1 MLSEKGLLI
10 IEKLAEH
17 NNELVT
23 SKALAASTGMSERS
37 VKTYLKEVADFCEQ
51 NSMTLDRKPGKGM
64 KPCFSDAQ
72 IGKILDVAGRK
83 SAAVSQKK
91 RQNYIS
97 YILLS
102 GWDTYTYA
110 LFSEELN
117 VSKNVIMDDI
127 NELDAELLLFGIKV
141 HRTAGYGIY
150 ATGSEFDIRKAMRHF
165 CRYPISDKQVIKT
178 DDHRLSRRAAEV
190 IANNFRSVN
199 LSMAVDMIHHV
210 ERRFDIIFTDY
221 TFQMLAEYIAIAL
234 FRVDVEK
241 ELKSG
246 EQEQQ
251 VQKNGFIMTE
261 HENMAKEAAGFL
273 ERYHGISLSQ
283 PEIMYLAM
291 LFSCAEGQNRV
302 VMSCE
307 ESLRIEDEMIVYLSN
322 LLAANLI
329 ENELLRESMRSFLPG
344 SIARTHF
351 GIEIDNP
358 FLSDITQSYASLF
371 TVCFTVSRYYEK
383 YTGAMPSE
391 NEIAFIALQVGGAL
405 HRNPMTVR
413 AVLIGAAGYAT
424 GSIIAGKIENR
435 VPDVKIVSILSSD
448 RIEHIDEYD
457 CDLILS
463 TIDTRADIHKDMRF
477 LYVSPL
483 ISAQDEKNI
492 RNKCFELM
500 TGQSAEVSEFSQM
513 LSEEFIIFEKKAK
526 NRKDVLKRA
535 CQLLINKGIVQSE
548 FARDVLEREKV
559 EATAVGCN
567 IAIPHGKPEHVNRCQ
582 ILVIRLDKPIEWGER
597 MADMIFLLAINF
609 DSVNTTKAFF
619 HDFTKLLNENGAT
632 DRLREAASPH
642 ELCAAIRKELGWN

>member
-72 IGKILDVAGRK
+72 IRKILDVAGRR

-91 RQNYIS
+91 RRNYIA

-127 NELDAELLLFGIKV
+127 TELDAELLLFGIKV

-150 ATGSEFDIRKAMRHF
+150 ATGSELDIRKAMRHF

-241 ELKSG
+241 ELKTDELDLSN
-246 EQEQQ
+246 
-251 VQKNGFIMTE
+251 QKNRFIMTE
-261 HENMAKEAAGFL
+261 HEHMAREAAGFL
-273 ERYHGISLSQ
+273 ERHHGISLSQ

-307 ESLRIEDEMIVYLSN
+307 EALSIEDEMIVYLSN

-435 VPDVKIVSILSSD
+435 VPDVRIVSILSSD

-457 CDLILS
+457 CDLMLS

>member
-51 NSMTLDRKPGKGM
+51 NSMVLDRKPGKGM

-150 ATGSEFDIRKAMRHF
+150 ATGSELDIRKAMRHF
-165 CRYPISDKQVIKT
+165 CRYPISDKQIIKT

-241 ELKSG
+241 ELKPDELDLSN
-246 EQEQQ
+246 
-251 VQKNGFIMTE
+251 QKNRFIMTE
-261 HENMAKEAAGFL
+261 HEHMAREAADFL
-273 ERYHGISLSQ
+273 ERHHGISLAQ

-307 ESLRIEDEMIVYLSN
+307 EALSIEDEMIVYLSN

-391 NEIAFIALQVGGAL
+391 DEIAFIALQVGGAL

-435 VPDVKIVSILSSD
+435 VPDVRIVSILSSD

-463 TIDTRADIHKDMRF
+463 TIDTQADIHKDMRF

-500 TGQSAEVSEFSQM
+500 TGQSAEVSEFSHM

-567 IAIPHGKPEHVNRCQ
+567 IAIPHGKPEHVKRCQ

>member
-64 KPCFSDAQ
+64 KPCFSDVQ
-72 IGKILDVAGRK
+72 IGKILDVAGRR

-234 FRVDVEK
+234 FSVDVEK
-241 ELKSG
+241 ELKPDELDLSN
-246 EQEQQ
+246 
-251 VQKNGFIMTE
+251 QKNRFIMTE
-261 HENMAKEAAGFL
+261 HEHMAREAADFL
-273 ERYHGISLSQ
+273 ERHHGISLAQ

-307 ESLRIEDEMIVYLSN
+307 EALSIEDEMIVYLSN

-435 VPDVKIVSILSSD
+435 VPDVRIVSILSSD

-642 ELCAAIRKELGWN
+642 ELCVAIRKELGWN

>member
-72 IGKILDVAGRK
+72 IGKILDVAGRR

-127 NELDAELLLFGIKV
+127 NELDAELLLYGIKV

-150 ATGSEFDIRKAMRHF
+150 ATGSELDIRKAMRHF

-273 ERYHGISLSQ
+273 ERHHGISLSQ
-283 PEIMYLAM
+283 PEIMYPAM

-307 ESLRIEDEMIVYLSN
+307 EALSIEDEMIVYLSN

-435 VPDVKIVSILSSD
+435 VPDVRIVSILSSD
-448 RIEHIDEYD
+448 RIEHMDEYD

-463 TIDTRADIHKDMRF
+463 TIDTQADIHNDMRF

>member
-17 NNELVT
+17 NNDLVT

-72 IGKILDVAGRK
+72 IGKILDVAGRR

-127 NELDAELLLFGIKV
+127 NELDAELLLYGIKV

-150 ATGSEFDIRKAMRHF
+150 ATGSELDIRKAMRHF

-178 DDHRLSRRAAEV
+178 DDHRLSRREAEV

-307 ESLRIEDEMIVYLSN
+307 EALSIEDEMIVYLSN

-435 VPDVKIVSILSSD
+435 VPDVRIVSILSSD
-448 RIEHIDEYD
+448 RIEHMDEYD

-463 TIDTRADIHKDMRF
+463 TIDTQADIHNDMRF

>member
-51 NSMTLDRKPGKGM
+51 NSMVLDRKPGKGM

-150 ATGSEFDIRKAMRHF
+150 ATGSELDIRKAMRHF

-241 ELKSG
+241 ELKPDELDLSN
-246 EQEQQ
+246 
-251 VQKNGFIMTE
+251 QKNRFIMAE
-261 HENMAKEAAGFL
+261 HEHMAKEAASFL
-273 ERYHGISLSQ
+273 ERHHGISLAQ

-307 ESLRIEDEMIVYLSN
+307 EALSIEDEMIVYLSN

-329 ENELLRESMRSFLPG
+329 ENALLRESMRSFLPG

-435 VPDVKIVSILSSD
+435 VPDVRIVSILSSD

-463 TIDTRADIHKDMRF
+463 TIDTQADIHKDMRF

-500 TGQSAEVSEFSQM
+500 TSQSAEVSEFSHM

>member
-51 NSMTLDRKPGKGM
+51 NSMVLDRKPGKGM

-91 RQNYIS
+91 RQNYIA

-117 VSKNVIMDDI
+117 VSKNVIMDDM

-150 ATGSEFDIRKAMRHF
+150 ATGSELDIRKAMRHF

-241 ELKSG
+241 ELKPDELDLSN
-246 EQEQQ
+246 
-251 VQKNGFIMTE
+251 QKNRFIMTE
-261 HENMAKEAAGFL
+261 HEHMAKEAAGFL
-273 ERYHGISLSQ
+273 ERHHGISLAQ

-307 ESLRIEDEMIVYLSN
+307 EALSIEDEMIVYLSN

-391 NEIAFIALQVGGAL
+391 DEIAFIALQVGGAL

-435 VPDVKIVSILSSD
+435 VPDVRIVSILSSD

-463 TIDTRADIHKDMRF
+463 TIDTQADIHKDMRF

>member
-72 IGKILDVAGRK
+72 IGKILDVAGRR

-127 NELDAELLLFGIKV
+127 NELDAELLLYGIKV

-150 ATGSEFDIRKAMRHF
+150 ATGSELDIRKAMRHF

-251 VQKNGFIMTE
+251 VQKNGFVMTE

-273 ERYHGISLSQ
+273 DRHHGISLSQ

-307 ESLRIEDEMIVYLSN
+307 EALSIEDEMIVYLSN

-391 NEIAFIALQVGGAL
+391 DEIAFIALQVGGAL

-435 VPDVKIVSILSSD
+435 VPDVRIVSILSSD

-463 TIDTRADIHKDMRF
+463 TIDTQADIHKDMRF

>member
-17 NNELVT
+17 NNDLVT

-72 IGKILDVAGRK
+72 IGKILDVAGRR

-127 NELDAELLLFGIKV
+127 NELDAELLLYGIKV

-150 ATGSEFDIRKAMRHF
+150 ATGSELDIRKAMRHF

-307 ESLRIEDEMIVYLSN
+307 EALSIEDEMIVYLSN

-435 VPDVKIVSILSSD
+435 VPDVRIVSILSSD
-448 RIEHIDEYD
+448 RIEHMDEYD

-463 TIDTRADIHKDMRF
+463 TIDTQADIHKDMRF
-477 LYVSPL
+477 LYVSSL

>member
-513 LSEEFIIFEKKAK
+513 LTEEFIIFEKKAK

>member
-17 NNELVT
+17 NNDLVT

-72 IGKILDVAGRK
+72 IGKILDVAGRR

-127 NELDAELLLFGIKV
+127 NELDAELLLYGIKV

-150 ATGSEFDIRKAMRHF
+150 ATGSELDIRKAMRHF

-221 TFQMLAEYIAIAL
+221 TFQMMAEYIAIAL

-307 ESLRIEDEMIVYLSN
+307 EALSIEDEMIVYLSN

-435 VPDVKIVSILSSD
+435 VPDVRIVSILSSD
-448 RIEHIDEYD
+448 RIEHMDEYD

-463 TIDTRADIHKDMRF
+463 TIDTQADIHNDMRF

>member
-221 TFQMLAEYIAIAL
+221 TFQMLAEYTAIAL

-241 ELKSG
+241 KLKPG
-246 EQEQQ
+246 EQEQDT
-251 VQKNGFIMTE
+251 KFIMTE
-261 HENMAKEAAGFL
+261 HENMAREAAGFL
-273 ERYHGISLSQ
+273 DRHHGISLAQ

-307 ESLRIEDEMIVYLSN
+307 ESLSIEDEMIVYLSN

-435 VPDVKIVSILSSD
+435 VPDVRIVSILSSD

-463 TIDTRADIHKDMRF
+463 TIDTQADIHKDMRF

-526 NRKDVLKRA
+526 NRKEVLKRA

>member
-127 NELDAELLLFGIKV
+127 NELDAELLLYGIKV

-241 ELKSG
+241 ELKPDELDLSN
-246 EQEQQ
+246 
-251 VQKNGFIMTE
+251 QKNRFIMTE
-261 HENMAKEAAGFL
+261 HEHMAREAADFL
-273 ERYHGISLSQ
+273 ERHHGISLAQ

-307 ESLRIEDEMIVYLSN
+307 EALSIEDEMIVYLSN

-435 VPDVKIVSILSSD
+435 VPDVRIVSILSSD

-463 TIDTRADIHKDMRF
+463 TIDTQADIHKDMRF

-500 TGQSAEVSEFSQM
+500 TGQSAEVSEFSHM

>member
-51 NSMTLDRKPGKGM
+51 NSMVLDRKPGKGM

-91 RQNYIS
+91 RQNYIA

-127 NELDAELLLFGIKV
+127 NELDAELLLYGIKV

-150 ATGSEFDIRKAMRHF
+150 ATGSELDIRKAMRHF

-199 LSMAVDMIHHV
+199 LSMAADMIHHV

-241 ELKSG
+241 ELKPDELDLSN
-246 EQEQQ
+246 
-251 VQKNGFIMTE
+251 QKNRFIMTE
-261 HENMAKEAAGFL
+261 HEHMAKEAAGFL
-273 ERYHGISLSQ
+273 ERHHGISLAQ

-307 ESLRIEDEMIVYLSN
+307 EALSIEDEMIVYLSN

-435 VPDVKIVSILSSD
+435 VPDVRIVSILSSD

-463 TIDTRADIHKDMRF
+463 TIDTQADIHKDMRF

>member
-51 NSMTLDRKPGKGM
+51 NSMVLDRKPGKGM

-72 IGKILDVAGRK
+72 IGKILDVAGRR

-127 NELDAELLLFGIKV
+127 NELDAELLLYGIKV

-150 ATGSEFDIRKAMRHF
+150 ATGSELDIRKAMRHF

-261 HENMAKEAAGFL
+261 HENMAKEAVGFL
-273 ERYHGISLSQ
+273 ERHHGISLSQ

-307 ESLRIEDEMIVYLSN
+307 EALSIEDEMIVYLSN

-435 VPDVKIVSILSSD
+435 VPDVRIVSILSSD
-448 RIEHIDEYD
+448 RIEHMDEYD

>member
-241 ELKSG
+241 ELKPDELDLSN
-246 EQEQQ
+246 
-251 VQKNGFIMTE
+251 QKNRFIMTE
-261 HENMAKEAAGFL
+261 HEHMAREAADFL
-273 ERYHGISLSQ
+273 ERHHGISLAQ

-307 ESLRIEDEMIVYLSN
+307 EALSIEDEMIVYLSN

-435 VPDVKIVSILSSD
+435 VPDVRIVSILSSD

-632 DRLREAASPH
+632 DRLREAASPY

>member
-127 NELDAELLLFGIKV
+127 NELDAELLLYGIKV

-241 ELKSG
+241 ELKPDELDLSN
-246 EQEQQ
+246 
-251 VQKNGFIMTE
+251 QKNRFIMTE
-261 HENMAKEAAGFL
+261 HEHMAKEAAGFL

-307 ESLRIEDEMIVYLSN
+307 EALSIEDEMIVYLSN

-513 LSEEFIIFEKKAK
+513 LTEEFIIFEKKAK

>member
-127 NELDAELLLFGIKV
+127 NELDAELLLYGIKV

-150 ATGSEFDIRKAMRHF
+150 ATGSELDIRKAMRHF

-273 ERYHGISLSQ
+273 ERHHGISLSQ

-307 ESLRIEDEMIVYLSN
+307 EALSIEDEMIVYLSN

-424 GSIIAGKIENR
+424 GNIIAGKIENR
-435 VPDVKIVSILSSD
+435 VPDVRIVSILSSD
-448 RIEHIDEYD
+448 RIEHMDEYD

-463 TIDTRADIHKDMRF
+463 TIDTQADIHNDMRF

>member
-51 NSMTLDRKPGKGM
+51 NSMVLDRKPGKGM

-72 IGKILDVAGRK
+72 IGKILDVAGRR

-127 NELDAELLLFGIKV
+127 NELDAELLLYGIKV

-150 ATGSEFDIRKAMRHF
+150 ATGSELDIRKAMRHF

-199 LSMAVDMIHHV
+199 LSMAIDVIHHV

-273 ERYHGISLSQ
+273 ERHHGISLSQ

-307 ESLRIEDEMIVYLSN
+307 EALSIEDEMIVYLSN

-391 NEIAFIALQVGGAL
+391 DEIAFIALQVGGAL

-435 VPDVKIVSILSSD
+435 VPDVRIVSILSSD
-448 RIEHIDEYD
+448 RIEHMDEYD

-463 TIDTRADIHKDMRF
+463 TIDTQADIHNDMRF

>member
-72 IGKILDVAGRK
+72 IGKILDVAGRR

-127 NELDAELLLFGIKV
+127 NELDAELLLYGIKV

-150 ATGSEFDIRKAMRHF
+150 ATGSELDIRKAMRHF

-261 HENMAKEAAGFL
+261 HENMAREAAGFL
-273 ERYHGISLSQ
+273 DRHHGISLAQ

-307 ESLRIEDEMIVYLSN
+307 ESLSIEDEMIVYLSN

-435 VPDVKIVSILSSD
+435 VPDVRIVSILSSD

-463 TIDTRADIHKDMRF
+463 TIDTQADIHKDMRF

-567 IAIPHGKPEHVNRCQ
+567 IAIPHGKSEHVNRCQ

-632 DRLREAASPH
+632 DRLREAATPH

>member
-150 ATGSEFDIRKAMRHF
+150 ATGSELDIRKAMRHF

-199 LSMAVDMIHHV
+199 LSMTVDMIHHV

-241 ELKSG
+241 KLKPG
-246 EQEQQ
+246 EQEQDT
-251 VQKNGFIMTE
+251 KFIMTE
-261 HENMAKEAAGFL
+261 HENMAREAAGFL
-273 ERYHGISLSQ
+273 ERYHGISLAQ

-307 ESLRIEDEMIVYLSN
+307 ESLSIEDEMIVYLSN

-435 VPDVKIVSILSSD
+435 VPDVRIVSILSSD

-463 TIDTRADIHKDMRF
+463 TIDTQADIHKDMRF

-632 DRLREAASPH
+632 DRLREAATPH

>member
-37 VKTYLKEVADFCEQ
+37 VKTYLKEVADFCAQ
-51 NSMTLDRKPGKGM
+51 NSMVLDRKPGKGM

-72 IGKILDVAGRK
+72 IGKILDVAGRR

-127 NELDAELLLFGIKV
+127 NELDAELLLYGIKV

-150 ATGSEFDIRKAMRHF
+150 ATGSELDIRKAMRHF

-241 ELKSG
+241 ELKPDELDLSN
-246 EQEQQ
+246 
-251 VQKNGFIMTE
+251 QKNRFIMTE
-261 HENMAKEAAGFL
+261 HEHMAREAADFL
-273 ERYHGISLSQ
+273 ERHHGISLAQ

-307 ESLRIEDEMIVYLSN
+307 EALSIEDEMIVYLSN

-391 NEIAFIALQVGGAL
+391 DEIAFIALQVGGAL

-435 VPDVKIVSILSSD
+435 VPDVRIVSILSSD

>member
-51 NSMTLDRKPGKGM
+51 NSMVLDRKPGKGM

-72 IGKILDVAGRK
+72 IGKILDVAGRR

-127 NELDAELLLFGIKV
+127 NELDAELLLYGIKV

-150 ATGSEFDIRKAMRHF
+150 ATGSELDIRKAMRHF

-251 VQKNGFIMTE
+251 VQKNGFVMTE

-307 ESLRIEDEMIVYLSN
+307 ESLSIEDEMIVYLSN

-463 TIDTRADIHKDMRF
+463 TIDTQADIHNDMRF

-513 LSEEFIIFEKKAK
+513 LTEEFIIFEKKAK
-526 NRKDVLKRA
+526 NRKDVLRRA

>member
-17 NNELVT
+17 NNDLVT

-72 IGKILDVAGRK
+72 IGKILDVAGRR

-127 NELDAELLLFGIKV
+127 NELDAELLLYGIKV

-150 ATGSEFDIRKAMRHF
+150 ATGSELDIRKAMRHF

-251 VQKNGFIMTE
+251 VQKNGFVMTE

-273 ERYHGISLSQ
+273 DRHHGISLSQ
-283 PEIMYLAM
+283 PEIMYMAM

-307 ESLRIEDEMIVYLSN
+307 EALSIEDEMIVYLSN

-391 NEIAFIALQVGGAL
+391 DEIAFIALQVGGAL

-435 VPDVKIVSILSSD
+435 VPDVRIVSILSSD
-448 RIEHIDEYD
+448 RIEHMDEYD

-463 TIDTRADIHKDMRF
+463 TIDTQADIHNDMRF

-642 ELCAAIRKELGWN
+642 ELCVAIRKELGWN

>member
-51 NSMTLDRKPGKGM
+51 NSMVLDRKPGKGM

-72 IGKILDVAGRK
+72 IGKILDVAGRR

-127 NELDAELLLFGIKV
+127 NELDAELLLYGIKV

-150 ATGSEFDIRKAMRHF
+150 ATGSELDIRKAMRHF

-241 ELKSG
+241 ELKPDELDLSN
-246 EQEQQ
+246 
-251 VQKNGFIMTE
+251 QKNRFIMTE
-261 HENMAKEAAGFL
+261 HEHMAREAADFL
-273 ERYHGISLSQ
+273 ERHHGISLAQ

-307 ESLRIEDEMIVYLSN
+307 EALSIEDEMIVYLSN

-391 NEIAFIALQVGGAL
+391 DEIAFIALQVGGAL

-435 VPDVKIVSILSSD
+435 VPDVRIVSILSSD

-463 TIDTRADIHKDMRF
+463 TIDTWADIHKDMRF

>member
-150 ATGSEFDIRKAMRHF
+150 ATGSELDIRKAMRHF

-241 ELKSG
+241 ELKTDELDLSN
-246 EQEQQ
+246 
-251 VQKNGFIMTE
+251 QKNRFIMTE
-261 HENMAKEAAGFL
+261 HEHKAREAAGFL
-273 ERYHGISLSQ
+273 ERHHGISLSQ

-307 ESLRIEDEMIVYLSN
+307 EALSIEDEMIVYLSN

-435 VPDVKIVSILSSD
+435 VPDVRIVSILSSD

-463 TIDTRADIHKDMRF
+463 TIDTQADIHKDMRF

-526 NRKDVLKRA
+526 KRKDVLKRA

-642 ELCAAIRKELGWN
+642 ELCASIRKELGWN

>member
-117 VSKNVIMDDI
+117 FSKNVIMDDI

-150 ATGSEFDIRKAMRHF
+150 ATGSELDIRKAMRHF

-241 ELKSG
+241 ELKPDELDLSN
-246 EQEQQ
+246 
-251 VQKNGFIMTE
+251 QKNRFIMTE
-261 HENMAKEAAGFL
+261 HEHMAKEAAGFL
-273 ERYHGISLSQ
+273 ERHHGICLAQ

-307 ESLRIEDEMIVYLSN
+307 EALSIEDEMIVYLSN

-391 NEIAFIALQVGGAL
+391 DEIAFIALQVGGAL

-435 VPDVKIVSILSSD
+435 VPDVRIVSILSSD

-463 TIDTRADIHKDMRF
+463 TIDTQADIHKDMRF

-483 ISAQDEKNI
+483 INAQDEKNI

>member
-72 IGKILDVAGRK
+72 IGKILEVAGHK

-150 ATGSEFDIRKAMRHF
+150 ATGSELDIRKAMRHF

-199 LSMAVDMIHHV
+199 LSMAVDVIHHV

-241 ELKSG
+241 ALKPDELDLSN
-246 EQEQQ
+246 
-251 VQKNGFIMTE
+251 QKNRFIMTE
-261 HENMAKEAAGFL
+261 HEHMAKEAAGFL
-273 ERYHGISLSQ
+273 ERHHGISLAQ

-307 ESLRIEDEMIVYLSN
+307 EALSIEDEMIVYLSN

-435 VPDVKIVSILSSD
+435 VPDVRIVSILSSD

-463 TIDTRADIHKDMRF
+463 TIDTQADIHKDMRF

-500 TGQSAEVSEFSQM
+500 TGQSAEVSEFSHM